1 MAANDQQL
9 NNITSAIPSFQEPQ
23 QGELDNPAFLW
34 PGPTTWTT
42 HGRYA
47 PVRGYIRRL
56 NEFYKKM
63 GSGSDIKNR
72 RCNFQFQPESFERT
86 VSSAGVDTQFFFN
99 QDPGQLTVPIPGQS
113 TYTLKL
119 MFNREAEVASG
130 KYVTSAKNG
139 AQEVSDV
146 TQFFNDGKFDPF
158 SISDANG
165 YLTADYNK
173 SWVCQ
178 IGVLADILVLDSIIG
193 QGINKETITTLQNII
208 DRNEANKKTAG
219 GQVDPKNADEQNNA
233 DEQDKAEETATGNNY
248 WSANSGSLG
257 NNPNIGNTAFL
268 VPSPVR
274 IMLSNLMM
282 VEGFVTNSSIN
293 IHKFNNKFIPTQAV
307 VSLSIQALYIGFAK
321 SQTMLTTNIG
331 GVGNIGAV
339 TTTDAEVTSGPDLSN
354 LTDSQIN
361 NYTKINE
368 GLKKIYSKIQHDKD
382 DLDLLEILAPLN
394 KKTQTMNF
402 KLSISKFGKDFID
415 NTIDASVGAE
425 KDYNWEGTLK
435 MYWSKF
441 VTTGTRGSSKTNA
454 PNGYVLQNGAP
465 TSDASLMKWGTKENP
480 LTIAVGSGT
489 MTQEYDRSFNPL
501 TPGRNNVNSHI
512 IGELKTVGAA
522 NWSGKLI
529 DLASKSSPA
538 NWDMFPETTIDSSIP
553 LPFKEDRFV
562 VELEIKIIVTFN
574 NITHPVSQI
583 AHFTKEVS
591 ADDNVLF
598 KNMTFKDLTP

>member
-1 MAANDQQL
+1 MATNDQQL
-9 NNITSAIPSFQEPQ
+9 NRITSAIPSFQEPQ
-23 QGELDNPAFLW
+23 QGELDNPAFIW
-34 PGPTTWTT
+34 PGPTTWTM

-56 NEFYKKM
+56 NEFYTKM

-130 KYVTSAKNG
+130 KYVTSVKNG
-139 AQEVSDV
+139 AQKVSDV

-193 QGINKETITTLQNII
+193 QGINKETITTLQNIM
-208 DRNEANKKTAG
+208 DRNAQNEANKKAAG
-219 GQVDPKNADEQNNA
+219 GQVDPKNADEQ
-233 DEQDKAEETATGNNY
+233 DKTDDTTTSNDY

-282 VEGFVTNSSIN
+282 VEGFVTQSSVN

-307 VSLSIQALYIGFAK
+307 VSLGIQALYIGFAK
-321 SQTMLTTNIG
+321 GQTMLTTNIG
-331 GVGNIGAV
+331 GVGNIGA
-339 TTTDAEVTSGPDLSN
+339 TTTAEVTPGPDLSN
-354 LTDSQIN
+354 LTDAQKN
-361 NYTKINE
+361 AYTKINE
-368 GLKKIYSKIQHDKD
+368 GLKKIYSKVEHDNN
-382 DLDLLEILAPLN
+382 DLDLLEILTPLN

-402 KLSISKFGKDFID
+402 KLSISPFGKDFID
-415 NTIDASVGAE
+415 NTLDESLGAE
-425 KDYNWEGTLK
+425 TDYNWEGTLK

-441 VTTGTRGSSKTNA
+441 ATTGTRGATKTNA
-454 PNGYVLQNGAP
+454 PNGYALQTGAP
-465 TSDASLMKWGTKENP
+465 TGDAALMKWGTKENP
-480 LTIAVGSGT
+480 LTIATGSGT
-489 MTQEYDRSFNPL
+489 MHQAYF
-501 TPGRNNVNSHI
+501 RNVLNKNSVDFHV
-512 IGELKTVGAA
+512 IGELKRDFWADKALSTLTS
-522 NWSGKLI
+522 N
-529 DLASKSSPA
+529 SPA
-538 NWDMFPETTIDSSIP
+538 LWDMFPEATIDSSIP
-553 LPFKEDRFV
+553 LPFKEDRFTV
-562 VELEIKIIVTFN
+562 DLEIKITVTFN

-598 KNMTFKDLTP
+598 KNMTFKDLTS

>member
-1 MAANDQQL
+1 MATNDQQL
-9 NNITSAIPSFQEPQ
+9 NRITSAIPSFQEPQ
-23 QGELDNPAFLW
+23 QGELDNPAFMW
-34 PGPTTWTT
+34 PGPTTWTM

-56 NEFYKKM
+56 NEFYTKM

-130 KYVTSAKNG
+130 KYVSSVKNG
-139 AQEVSDV
+139 AQKVSDV
-146 TQFFNDGKFDPF
+146 TQFFNDGRFDPF

-193 QGINKETITTLQNII
+193 QGINKETITTLQNIM
-208 DRNEANKKTAG
+208 DRNAQNEANQKAAG
-219 GQVDPKNADEQNNA
+219 AKVDPKNADEQ
-233 DEQDKAEETATGNNY
+233 DTTEDATTSNDY

-282 VEGFVTNSSIN
+282 VEGFVTTSSVN

-307 VSLSIQALYIGFAK
+307 VSLGIQALYIGFAK
-321 SQTMLTTNIG
+321 GQTMLTTNIG
-331 GVGNIGAV
+331 GVGNIGATA
-339 TTTDAEVTSGPDLSN
+339 TTTEVSSGPDLSN
-354 LTDSQIN
+354 LTDSQKN
-361 NYTKINE
+361 AYNKINE
-368 GLKKIYSKIQHDKD
+368 GIKKIYSKVEHDKN
-382 DLDLLEILAPLN
+382 DLDLLEILTPLN

-402 KLSISKFGKDFID
+402 KLSISAFGKDFID
-415 NTIDASVGAE
+415 NTLDESTGAE
-425 KDYNWEGTLK
+425 ADYNWEGTLK

-441 VTTGTRGSSKTNA
+441 VTTGTRGASKINA
-454 PNGYVLQNGAP
+454 PNGYALQTGAP
-465 TSDASLMKWGTKENP
+465 TGDAALMKWGTEENP
-480 LTIAVGSGT
+480 LTIAVGSDT
-489 MTQEYDRSFNPL
+489 MHQAYTRSINPL
-501 TPGRNNVNSHI
+501 TPLRNSVDFHV
-512 IGELKTVGAA
+512 IGELKRDFWA
-522 NWSGKLI
+522 NKV
-529 DLASKSSPA
+529 ASTLTSNSPA
-538 NWDMFPETTIDSSIP
+538 LWDMFPESTIDSSIP
-553 LPFKEDRFV
+553 LPFIEDKFW
-562 VELEIKIIVTFN
+562 VELEIKISVTFN
-574 NITHPVSQI
+574 NIVHEVSQI
-583 AHFTKEVS
+583 AHFKKEVS
-591 ADDNVLF
+591 AGDNVLF
-598 KNMTFKDLTP
+598 KNLTFKDLTP

>member
-1 MAANDQQL
+1 MATNDQQL
-9 NNITSAIPSFQEPQ
+9 NRITSAIPSFQEPQ
-23 QGELDNPAFLW
+23 QGEFDNPAFIW
-34 PGPTTWTT
+34 PGPTTWTM

-56 NEFYKKM
+56 NEFYTKM

-72 RCNFQFQPESFERT
+72 RCNFQFQPESFERN

-130 KYVTSAKNG
+130 QYVTSVKNG
-139 AQEVSDV
+139 AQKVSDV

-208 DRNEANKKTAG
+208 NTNAQNKTNKKNTG
-219 GQVDPKNADEQNNA
+219 GQVDSKNADEQDTA
-233 DEQDKAEETATGNNY
+233 DDATTGNDY

-282 VEGFVTNSSIN
+282 VEGFVTTSSVN

-307 VSLSIQALYIGFAK
+307 VSLGIQALYIGFAK
-321 SQTMLTTNIG
+321 SQTMLTSNIG
-331 GVGNIGAV
+331 GVGNTGAP
-339 TTTDAEVTSGPDLSN
+339 TPTTDATPGPDLSN
-354 LTDSQIN
+354 MSNAQKDAYN
-361 NYTKINE
+361 KIND
-368 GLKKIYSKIQHDKD
+368 GLKKIYSKITHDKN
-382 DLDLLEILAPLN
+382 DLDLLEILHPIN
-394 KKTQTMNF
+394 KKTQTLNF
-402 KLSISKFGKDFID
+402 KLDISAFGKDFID
-415 NTIDASVGAE
+415 NTLDSATNGPAE
-425 KDYNWEGTLK
+425 YNWEGTIK

-441 VTTGTRGSSKTNA
+441 VTTGTRGANKTNA
-454 PNGYVLQNGAP
+454 PNGYALQTGAP
-465 TSDASLMKWGTKENP
+465 TNDVALMKWGTKENP
-480 LTIAVGSGT
+480 LTVAVGSGT
-489 MTQEYDRSFNPL
+489 VHQAYY
-501 TPGRNNVNSHI
+501 RNVLGKNSVNFHV
-512 IGELKTVGAA
+512 IGELKRDAYTDKALSTFTA
-522 NWSGKLI
+522 N
-529 DLASKSSPA
+529 SPA
-538 NWDMFPETTIDSSIP
+538 VWEMFPEATIDSSIP
-553 LPFKEDRFV
+553 LPFKEDVFV
-562 VELEIKIIVTFN
+562 VELIIKMSVTFN
-574 NITHPVSQI
+574 DTAYPISQE
-583 AHFTKEVS
+583 AVYSKELS
-591 ADDNVLF
+591 ADENNLF
-598 KNMTFKDLTP
+598 KNMTLRSPIL

>member
-1 MAANDQQL
+1 MATNDQQL
-9 NNITSAIPSFQEPQ
+9 NRITSAIPSFQEPQ
-23 QGELDNPAFLW
+23 QGELDNPAFMW

-56 NEFYKKM
+56 NEFYTKM

-130 KYVTSAKNG
+130 QYVTSVKNG
-139 AQEVSDV
+139 AQKVSDV

-193 QGINKETITTLQNII
+193 QGINKETITTLQNIM
-208 DRNEANKKTAG
+208 DRNAQNEANKKAAG
-219 GQVDPKNADEQNNA
+219 GQVDPKNADEQDTTDDTTTSN
-233 DEQDKAEETATGNNY
+233 DY

-282 VEGFVTNSSIN
+282 VEGFVTTSSVN

-307 VSLSIQALYIGFAK
+307 VSLGIQALYIGFAK
-321 SQTMLTTNIG
+321 GQTMLTTNIG
-331 GVGNIGAV
+331 GVGNTGA
-339 TTTDAEVTSGPDLSN
+339 TTTTTEVSSGPDLSN
-354 LTDSQIN
+354 LTDAQKN
-361 NYTKINE
+361 AYTKINE
-368 GLKKIYSKIQHDKD
+368 GLKKIYSKVEHDKN
-382 DLDLLEILAPLN
+382 DLDLLEILTPLN

-402 KLSISKFGKDFID
+402 KLSISAFGKDFID
-415 NTIDASVGAE
+415 NTLDESIGAE
-425 KDYNWEGTLK
+425 ADYNWEGTLK

-441 VTTGTRGSSKTNA
+441 VTTGTRGASKINA
-454 PNGYVLQNGAP
+454 PNGYVLQTGAP
-465 TSDASLMKWGTKENP
+465 TGDAALMKWGTKENP
-480 LTIAVGSGT
+480 LTIAVGSDT
-489 MTQEYDRSFNPL
+489 MHQAYY
-501 TPGRNNVNSHI
+501 RNVLNKNSVDFHV
-512 IGELKTVGAA
+512 IGELKR
-522 NWSGKLI
+522 
-529 DLASKSSPA
+529 DLWEDKVLSTLTSNSPA
-538 NWDMFPETTIDSSIP
+538 LWDMFPETTIDSSIP

-562 VELEIKIIVTFN
+562 VDLEIKITVTFN

-583 AHFTKEVS
+583 AHFSKEVS

-598 KNMTFKDLTP
+598 KNMTFKDLTS